1 MPCPKIARTSRNECG
16 CHFFG
21 NSQRPTT
28 GALTACEGK
37 FVGSRLLASPRHAVR
52 GPQVRPA
59 LTRMDYL
66 LVFPGVTLALPL
78 LSVVRPA
85 LGVALST

>member
-1 MPCPKIARTSRNECG
+1 MPCAKIARTSRNESG

-21 NSQRPTT
+21 NSQRPTA
-28 GALTACEGK
+28 GG
-37 FVGSRLLASPRHAVR
+37 RLLASPRHAVR